1 MKLQP
6 PFGSHRSRRSR
17 GFTLVELLVVIGI
30 IALLISILLPS
41 LNRAREQANRAK
53 CANNLRQIALAAI
66 MYASNEV
73 RTGAMPRTY
82 FNTGSTT
89 LYAGTGG
96 YNTDQSFSTGAP
108 GAANVGENNVTA
120 SFFLIL
126 KTQEI
131 TPEVFICPSS
141 QGERAF
147 GPGATKGVADSSNWP
162 EIPKNLTYS
171 YASPFATASGSTSA
185 IGGGWK
191 FNNSLGSDYPLAADI
206 NPGTKNGPP
215 SNTNSVNTIPYNAGK
230 KQMQR
235 ANSNNHQNE
244 GQNVVYADA
253 HVEFQQTP
261 FCGAPRVGANNTA
274 IPFRDNIYTSGQGS
288 ATDGSG
294 SSFSASSPPSDPQDM
309 FLLPDDDGGSAGIG

>member
-6 PFGSHRSRRSR
+6 CTGSNRSRRSR

-66 MYASNEV
+66 MYAGNEV
-73 RTGAMPRTY
+73 RTGSFPRTY

-89 LYAGTGG
+89 LKADTTGYASDASFGP
-96 YNTDQSFSTGAP
+96 QSQ
-108 GAANVGENNVTA
+108 VGENNVTA

-131 TPEVFICPSS
+131 TPEVFICPST
-141 QGERAF
+141 QGERGF
-147 GPGATKGVADSSNWP
+147 GPGSTKGIQDVSNWL
-162 EIPKNLTYS
+162 EIPKNLSYS
-171 YASPFATASGSTSA
+171 YACPFATASGATSA

-191 FNNSLGSDYPLAADI
+191 FNNSLGSDYPIAADM
-206 NPGTKNGPP
+206 NPGKTGGPP
-215 SNTNSVNTIPYNAGK
+215 ANTNNVTTPGYDSGK
-230 KQMQR
+230 KAMQQG
-235 ANSNNHQNE
+235 NSNNHSNE

-261 FCGAPRVGANNTA
+261 FAGAPRIGSGGTA
-274 IPFRDNIYTSGQGS
+274 IPFRDNIYTSGIGS
-288 ATDGSG
+288 TTNGSG
-294 SSFSASSPPSDPQDM
+294 GTLSASSPPSDPQDM
-309 FLLPDDDGGSAGIG
+309 LMLPSDDATGF

>member
-1 MKLQP
+1 MKLQS
-6 PFGSHRSRRSR
+6 PFGSQRSRRSGTR
-17 GFTLVELLVVIGI
+17 ASGFTLVELLVVIGI

-73 RTGAMPRTY
+73 RSGAFPRTY
-82 FNTGSTT
+82 FNTSSNTLIASTQ
-89 LYAGTGG
+89 G
-96 YNTDQSFSTGAP
+96 YNTDQSFDRT
-108 GAANVGENNVTA
+108 NVGDNNVTA
-120 SFFLIL
+120 SFFMIL

-131 TPEVFICPSS
+131 TPEVFVCPSS
-141 QGERAF
+141 QGERGF
-147 GPGATKGVADSSNWP
+147 GPGSTKTVADVSNWL

-171 YASPFATASGSTSA
+171 YASPFATNTAL
-185 IGGGWK
+185 GGGWK
-191 FNNSLGSDYPLAADI
+191 FNNSLGSDYPIAADM
-206 NPGTKNGPP
+206 NPGTTGGPP
-215 SNTNSVNTIPYNAGK
+215 ANTNSVTTPGYNAGK
-230 KQMQR
+230 KTMQR

-274 IPFRDNIYTSGQGS
+274 IPFRDNIFTAGIGS
-288 ATDGSG
+288 TTDGSG
-294 SSFSASSPPSDPQDM
+294 SSYGASSMPSDPSDM
-309 FLLPDDDGGSAGIG
+309 FMLPSDDGNGI